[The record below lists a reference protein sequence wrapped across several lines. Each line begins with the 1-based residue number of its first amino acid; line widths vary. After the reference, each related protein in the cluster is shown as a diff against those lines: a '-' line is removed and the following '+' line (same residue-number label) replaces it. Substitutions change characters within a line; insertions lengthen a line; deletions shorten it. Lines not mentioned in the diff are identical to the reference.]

1 MTAFFKSLIGDKA
14 FYKRVFFI
22 TLPILIQNVI
32 TNFVSLVD
40 NIMVGSLGTEPM
52 SGVAITNQLIFVFN
66 LCIFGAISGAGI
78 FSAQFHGCGDVKGV
92 RDTLRIKI
100 IFVAVITLIAE
111 AIFIFFGDE
120 LIRMFLHEGKEE
132 IDIEEAFRQAK
143 NYMSVML
150 LTLPFFAFM
159 QAYSD
164 TLRST
169 SETVLPMKASVVAVL
184 TNVCFNAVFIF
195 GLSMGVVGAA
205 VATVMARVVECF
217 IVVLWTHTHK
227 QKAPFVEGVYR
238 SFRIP
243 GNLMKNVMTKGFPL
257 LLNEALWS
265 LGMTAIVNAYSQHG
279 AEVVAAQSISSTVS
293 NLFNCAFF
301 AFGNAIAIIVGQHLG
316 SGELEKAKRDDKRLL
331 FACVVTCTVVGGI
344 MALVAPLFPGI
355 YNTTD
360 SVRSLASQ
368 FLIVSALSMPIHG
381 FAHSAYF
388 TLRSGGK
395 TMITFVFD
403 SGFIWAVSYP
413 VAFILTKYTNVS
425 ILPLYTI
432 IQLVDLVKVIVSIF
446 LLKSG
451 IWVNN
456 LTDEKDKKEKLS

>member
-1 MTAFFKSLIGDKA
+1 MAAFFKKFIGNKA

-22 TLPILIQNVI
+22 TLPILIQNII
-32 TNFVSLVD
+32 TNFVNLVD
-40 NIMVGSLGTEPM
+40 NIMVGSLGTEQM
-52 SGVAITNQLIFVFN
+52 TGVSITNQLIFVFN

-78 FSAQFHGCGDVKGV
+78 FSAQFHGKGDVKGV
-92 RDTLRIKI
+92 RDTLRIKL
-100 IFVAVITLIAE
+100 IFVTAISVIGVAVFLI
-111 AIFIFFGDE
+111 FGDD
-120 LIRMFLHEGKEE
+120 LIKMFLHEGKEK
-132 IDIEEAFRQAK
+132 IDIEETFKQAK
-143 NYMSVML
+143 SYLSVML
-150 LTLPFFAFM
+150 IGLPVFALT

-169 SETVLPMKASVVAVL
+169 SETVLPMKSSIVAVS
-184 TNVCFNAVFIF
+184 TNVCLNALFMF
-195 GLSMGVVGAA
+195 GFKMGVVGAA
-205 VATVMARVVECF
+205 LATIIARIAECL
-217 IVVLWTHTHK
+217 IVIIWTHCK
-227 QKAPFVEGVYR
+227 KDRAPFAIGVYR

-243 GNLMKNVMTKGFPL
+243 KELMKNVMIKGFPL
-257 LLNEALWS
+257 LVNEALWS

-316 SGELEKAKRDDKRLL
+316 SGQLKKAREDDNKLL
-331 FACVVTCTVVGGI
+331 FACIVTCAVVGGI
-344 MALVAPLFPGI
+344 MALVSPLFPKI

-360 SVRSLASQ
+360 SVKDLAAR
-368 FLIVSALSMPIHG
+368 LLMISALFMPMHG

-395 TMITFVFD
+395 TIITFIFD

-413 VAFILTKYTNVS
+413 VAAILTNFTDIS
-425 ILPLYTI
+425 IIPLYII
-432 IQLVDLVKVIVSIF
+432 IQAVDLIKVVISVF

-451 IWVNN
+451 IWINN
-456 LTDEKDKKEKLS
+456 LTDENKAQ

>member
-1 MTAFFKSLIGDKA
+1 MAAFFKSLVGDKA

-40 NIMVGSLGTEPM
+40 NIMVGSLGTEQM

-100 IFVAVITLIAE
+100 IFVAVITIIAE

-120 LIRMFLHEGKEE
+120 LIRMFLHEGKED
-132 IDIEEAFRQAK
+132 INIEETFRQAK
-143 NYMSVML
+143 DYMSVML
-150 LTLPFFAFM
+150 ITLPFFAFM

-169 SETVLPMKASVVAVL
+169 SETVLPMKASVAAVL
-184 TNVCFNAVFIF
+184 TNVSFNAIFIYGF
-195 GLSMGVVGAA
+195 SMGVVGAA
-205 VATVMARVVECF
+205 TATVVARIVECT
-217 IVVLWTHTHK
+217 IVVIWTHANK
-227 QKAPFVEGVYR
+227 NKAPFIVGAYR
-238 SFRIP
+238 SFKIP
-243 GNLMKNVMTKGFPL
+243 GILMKSVMTKGFPL

-301 AFGNAIAIIVGQHLG
+301 AFGNAIAIIIGQHLG

-331 FACVVTCTVVGGI
+331 FACVVTCAVVGSF
-344 MALVAPLFPGI
+344 MAVVAPLFPKI

-360 SVRSLASQ
+360 NVRALASQ

-381 FAHSAYF
+381 FAHAAYF

-395 TMITFVFD
+395 TMITFIFD
-403 SGFIWAVSYP
+403 SGFIWAISYP
-413 VAFILTKYTNVS
+413 VAFILTKYTS
-425 ILPLYTI
+425 LPILPLYTI
-432 IQLVDLVKVIVSIF
+432 IQLVDLVKVIISIF

-456 LTDEKDKKEKLS
+456 LTEDNKAK

>member
-1 MTAFFKSLIGDKA
+1 MNPFFKKFIGDKA

-22 TLPILIQNVI
+22 TLPILIQNII

-40 NIMVGSLGTEPM
+40 NVMVGSLGTEQM
-52 SGVAITNQLIFVFN
+52 SGVAITNQLIFVFY

-78 FSAQFHGCGDVKGV
+78 FSAQFHGHGDVKGV

-100 IFVAVITLIAE
+100 IFVAVITIVAE
-111 AIFIFFGDE
+111 VIFIFFGDD
-120 LIRMFLHEGKEE
+120 LIKSFLHQGNEN
-132 IDIEEAFRQAK
+132 IDIVKAFHQAK
-143 NYMSVML
+143 DYMNVML
-150 LTLPFFAFM
+150 VTLPFFAFM

-169 SETVLPMKASVVAVL
+169 SQTVLPMKASVAAVI
-184 TNVCFNAVFIF
+184 TNVLLNALFIY
-195 GLSMGVVGAA
+195 GLKMGVVGAA
-205 VATVMARVVECF
+205 LATVVARIAECA
-217 IVVLWTHTHK
+217 IVIIWTHLNK
-227 QKAPFVEGVYR
+227 QKAPFIIGAYH
-238 SFRIP
+238 SFKIP
-243 GNLMKNVMTKGFPL
+243 ANLMKRVMTKGFPL
-257 LLNEALWS
+257 LINEALWS
-265 LGMTAIVNAYSQHG
+265 MGTTSIVNAYSMHG

-316 SGELEKAKRDDKRLL
+316 SGELEKAKRDDTRLM
-331 FACVVTCTVVGGI
+331 FACVMTCCVVGGI
-344 MALVAPLFPGI
+344 MAFLAPLFPKI

-360 SVRSLASQ
+360 SVRELAGQ
-368 FLIVSALSMPIHG
+368 FLIVSALTMPIHG

-403 SGFIWAVSYP
+403 SGFIWAVSCP
-413 VAFILTKYTNVS
+413 AAILLTKCTS
-425 ILPLYTI
+425 LPILPIYTI
-432 IQLVDLVKVIVSIF
+432 IQLIDLIKVVVSIF

-451 IWVNN
+451 VWVNN
-456 LTDEKDKKEKLS
+456 LADDNNAEE